1 MLNEDRGP
9 VLDDDELFSTLQT
22 SRSTSAIVK
31 ESLVTSEITESEIDL
46 IREGYRPS
54 AARASLL
61 YFVLRDLSSIDS
73 MYQFSLAFYIALFS
87 VSIEQST
94 KHPNL
99 KQRIENLNEFHTLSV
114 YKNTCL
120 GLFEKHKLMFSFF
133 MAVRILESRGKLD
146 FDQYEFLLKGGN
158 VLDRKEQLPNP
169 CEWISEESWDN
180 ITELEKMPGFN
191 GITDSFGRQSREWK
205 GLFLDVN
212 FINPKFN
219 L

>member
-31 ESLVTSEITESEIDL
+31 ESLVTSEITESEIDM

-87 VSIEQST
+87 VSIEQSN

-99 KQRIENLNEFHTLSV
+99 KQRIDHLNEFHTLSV

-169 CEWISEESWDN
+169 ASEWISEESWDN

-191 GITDSFGRQSREWK
+191 GITDSVARQGREWK
-205 GLFLDVN
+205 GLFVFDGN
-212 FINPKFN
+212 FLYLNP
-219 L
+219 